1 MKATETQTVKQSQ
14 MESQEAQAKSWL
26 LSDIYVFSL
35 RADLLLEYVEY
46 VDHIGFS
53 LLSFYSLE
61 ALLA

>member
-1 MKATETQTVKQSQ
+1 MKATVTQTVKQSQ
-14 MESQEAQAKSWL
+14 MENQDAQAKAWL
-26 LSDIYVFSL
+26 LIDIYVFSL
-35 RADLLLEYVEY
+35 RVDLLLEY